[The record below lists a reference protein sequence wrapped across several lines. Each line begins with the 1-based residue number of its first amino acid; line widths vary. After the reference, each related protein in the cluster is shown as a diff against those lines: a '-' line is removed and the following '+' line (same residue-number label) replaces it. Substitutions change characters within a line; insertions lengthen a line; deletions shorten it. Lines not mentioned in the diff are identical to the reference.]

1 MIIKKSDKIDIDSL
15 IKDDLKLTDKAMGVL
30 ETIVEL
36 HNTGMEQI
44 TNKDIAEATGLGIR
58 QVVGV
63 MNGLTKKVAIS
74 RSKEKMMVEKEIT
87 VFRFNQEG

>member
-44 TNKDIAEATGLGIR
+44 TNKDIAEATGLSIR

>member
-1 MIIKKSDKIDIDSL
+1 MIIKKSDKIDVDSL

-30 ETIVEL
+30 ENIVEL
-36 HNTGMEQI
+36 HNTGVEQI
-44 TNKDIAEATGLGIR
+44 TNKDIAEATGLSIR

>member
-30 ETIVEL
+30 ENIVEL
-36 HNTGMEQI
+36 HNTGVEQI
-44 TNKDIAEATGLGIR
+44 TNKDIAEATGLSIR